1 MGERHPPSHRSSKS
15 LSRPVSPSRQF
26 IFSHHQ
32 FAAWLPPIARTS
44 TPTCGRRRTPRSSR
58 RLPRTRSSSASS
70 STLRSRRRCAAR
82 RAMIEA
88 GSTRCDPGHD
98 YHFHVRIKCPADS
111 PDCRPQDPVPAGEV
125 CGNDLDHWFTDTI
138 LYPRPAIPSTPKP
151 PLTMADL
158 APACRFGR
166 HYLARRCGARASRL
180 SPIC

>member
-1 MGERHPPSHRSSKS
+1 
-15 LSRPVSPSRQF
+15 
-26 IFSHHQ
+26 
-32 FAAWLPPIARTS
+32 
-44 TPTCGRRRTPRSSR
+44 
-58 RLPRTRSSSASS
+58 
-70 STLRSRRRCAAR
+70 
-82 RAMIEA
+82 MIEA